1 MGFAI
6 RCGAATAILILSLSH
21 SYPLCASSALDHTV
35 VFWKSEPV
43 WPGQTVLLYGDG
55 LSSSDEIAVLRLDD
69 IKTGGPANFDTLSRS
84 HAVSCKPVQPCNE
97 STKFELPGGLDKGI
111 YAAWIHT
118 GAGWSA
124 PIRLDAPEVWW
135 AQGNLGVDA
144 SPGGWIRLMGTNLG
158 SNGGSGRT
166 PLVALISSTKPKD
179 ARRFEI
185 TGTVLDNYAV
195 ETRLPS
201 NIPPGRYELALSN
214 GYGGDLGWSNAVPFL
229 VVQPIL
235 KRDATYNVREFGA
248 TGDGATDDTK
258 SVLSAVGRAAQEGG
272 GTVYFPSGRYK
283 LSTTIDIPRKI
294 TLKGEQESRTS
305 IFWANSKEPLPAI
318 LRGKSDFGIED
329 LTLVFSSAI
338 HGIVADDDGSDS
350 TGNVT
355 LRAVRIRWNLYS
367 GNITTQEAADRV
379 QQSRRQPGGAG
390 DLLRLTGKNIQ
401 IINCDLLSSG
411 KALNLNS
418 VDGAV
423 VSNNIFEN
431 GRFGWYTLSGCQH
444 VIFEHNLVAGAD
456 LMASGGGVNTLGH
469 SLSRCVYFA
478 HNELREFYGWDQEAM
493 TLDGSG
499 GAYFGSVQSSS
510 GSKVITPTAELPGNG
525 GLAGMVC
532 YVISGKGKGQYR
544 VITSNDEHSFDTE
557 TPWQV
562 PLDTSSKVG
571 ITQMRGRYL
580 FIGNKVTDAGVAIQL
595 YGIALDVIVD
605 SNSSTRAGGFRGY
618 AIPYRASSNQDWAI
632 ANQPEMFVQF
642 LNNEIVEGNTYIRGA
657 MTASRIG
664 LDSIPPS
671 PDWASPMALGL
682 IIRGNKLDSASQIV
696 VSTKTSKVPAVED
709 VVIEGNTVKDS
720 ALDIRVE
727 SGAVR
732 VVVNRNA
739 SLQSRKPLD

>member
-1 MGFAI
+1 MGFAT
-6 RCGAATAILILSLSH
+6 RCSAATAILILSLSH
-21 SYPLCASSALDHTV
+21 SHSLCASSALDHVV

-55 LSSSDEIAVLRLDD
+55 LSRSDEVAVLRLDD
-69 IKTGGPANFDTLSRS
+69 SKPGGPGNFDTLSRRG
-84 HAVSCKPVQPCNE
+84 AVTCSPIQTCNE
-97 STKFELPGGLDKGI
+97 SIKFELPNGFDKGI
-111 YAAWIHT
+111 YAVWIHT
-118 GAGWSA
+118 SAGWSA

-144 SPGGWIRLMGTNLG
+144 SPGGWIRIMGTNL
-158 SNGGSGRT
+158 SKNGGSGRS
-166 PLVALISSTKPKD
+166 PLVTLTSSTRPDD
-179 ARRFEI
+179 ARPLVI
-185 TGTVLDNYAV
+185 TGTALDNYSV
-195 ETRLPS
+195 EARLPS
-201 NIPPGRYELALSN
+201 SIPPGRYELALNN
-214 GYGGDLGWSNAVPFL
+214 GYGGDQGWSTAVPFV
-229 VVQPIL
+229 VVQSIL
-235 KRDATYNVREFGA
+235 KRDATYNVRQFGA
-248 TGDGATDDTK
+248 RGDGATDDTK
-258 SVLSAVGRAAQEGG
+258 AVLSAMGRAEQEGG

-283 LSTTIDIPRKI
+283 LSTTIDIPRGI

-329 LTLVFSSAI
+329 LTLVFSYAI
-338 HGIVADDDGSDS
+338 HGIVADDEGAAR
-350 TGNVT
+350 TGNIT
-355 LRAVRIRWNLYS
+355 LRAVRTRWNLYS
-367 GNITTQEAADRV
+367 GNITIQEAADRV
-379 QQSRRQPGGAG
+379 QQSRRQAGGAG

-411 KALNLNS
+411 KALNLKS

-423 VSNNIFEN
+423 VSNNILEN

-444 VIFEHNLVAGAD
+444 VIFEHNLVTGAD

-469 SLSRCVYFA
+469 SLARWVYFA
-478 HNELREFYGWDQEAM
+478 HNELRQFYGWDQEAM

-499 GAYFGSVQSSS
+499 GAYFGPVQSSS
-510 GSKVITPTAELPGNG
+510 GSKVIIPTGELPGDG
-525 GLAGMVC
+525 RLAGMVC

-544 VITSNDEHSFDTE
+544 VITSNDEHGFEVE

-571 ITQMRGRYL
+571 ISQMRGRYL

-595 YGIALDVIVD
+595 YGIALEVIAD

-642 LNNEIVEGNTYIRGA
+642 LNNEIVDGNTYIRGT
-657 MTASRIG
+657 MTGSTIG

-671 PDWASPMALGL
+671 PDWASPMGLGL
-682 IIRGNKLDSASQIV
+682 IIRGNRLDSASQIV
-696 VSTKTSKVPAVED
+696 VSTKPAKAPAVED
-709 VVIEGNTVKDS
+709 VVIEDNAVEDS
-720 ALDIRVE
+720 ARNIRVDA
-727 SGAVR
+727 GAVR
-732 VVVNRNA
+732 VLVNRNTSVQNA
-739 SLQSRKPLD
+739 KHLD